1 MTEKIA
7 FDKFR
12 YWLISLDLLEKEP
25 NLENW
30 NNNRLGPGE
39 VYRILHRSDGSA
51 CSMKMLALLD
61 DKSKR
66 NAFSMIYVDI
76 LSFPGEK
83 LILTLG
89 ELDVNSASKLFD
101 EKIDAVEKKDYFK
114 ELQKDLIWNLQTSE
128 IFEKEIKSIFPQG
141 EPAFMNEAPF
151 ILYMEP
157 LEVDLFSNYNIDI
170 SVDVIRNVIQMLP
183 AHKNLWTIIN
193 GCVLLNFLSTAY
205 PWESLII
212 LNTNKIAENDTD
224 IHLPNLVYHLLKQ
237 LACYHWLNYRKSQLF
252 KTDLNFKPQNL
263 ISNTTLKQTSKSH
276 KQLLSS
282 LGQFNDYKIS
292 LMDEL
297 PSLRNINTSFLK
309 YLETADIVDTDTEK
323 FRGPSAIEHLKNV
336 VSDSLTSIEQHIEQ
350 LTIKSQML
358 SSYSRDML
366 NTQISTIN
374 LRLQWLLA
382 FLTIVLAFLTF
393 ILAAESPLVQ
403 KILTMLWDTLK

>member
-25 NLENW
+25 NLDNW

-39 VYRILHRSDGSA
+39 FYMILHRSDGSA

-61 DKSKR
+61 DKSNR
-66 NAFSMIYVDI
+66 NAFSMVYVDI

-89 ELDVNSASKLFD
+89 NLDVNSASKLFD

-141 EPAFMNEAPF
+141 EPAFMNKAPF

-157 LEVDLFSNYNIDI
+157 LEVDLFSNSNNDI

-193 GCVLLNFLSTAY
+193 GCVLLNFLGTAY

-212 LNTNKIAENDTD
+212 LNTNKIAENDTN
-224 IHLPNLVYHLLKQ
+224 IHLPNLVYYLLKQ
-237 LACYHWLNYRKSQLF
+237 LACYHWLDYRSSQLF
-252 KTDLNFKPQNL
+252 KNELFFNFQNL

-297 PSLRNINTSFLK
+297 PSLRNMNTSFLQ
-309 YLETADIVDTDTEK
+309 YLEKSDIVEPDAEK
-323 FRGPSAIEHLKNV
+323 FKGDLTIERLKKV
-336 VSDSLTSIEQHIEQ
+336 VSESLISIECRIEN
-350 LTIKSQML
+350 LTMKAQIVIN
-358 SSYSRDML
+358 YSTEIL
-366 NTQISTIN
+366 NTKISTIN